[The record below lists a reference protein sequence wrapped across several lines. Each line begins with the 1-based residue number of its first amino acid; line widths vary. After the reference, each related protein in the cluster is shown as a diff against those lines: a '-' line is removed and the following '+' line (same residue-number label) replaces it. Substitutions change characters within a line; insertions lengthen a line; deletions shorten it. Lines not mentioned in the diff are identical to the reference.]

1 MPSDHPP
8 DASPDH
14 SADSTTR
21 TRAAALSAPVQ
32 GALYMTGAALC
43 FAIMNALIRFA
54 AVELHPL
61 QIAFLRNFFA
71 LAFMLPWLAG
81 AGAQALRTERLGLHV
96 WRAVFGLLAM
106 LTWFT
111 SVVVLPLGEAVA
123 LNFTVPLFATVGA
136 ALVLRET
143 VRARRWTATAVGFL
157 GVLIILRPG
166 FAELTPAMGLPIVA
180 ALFMACAIL
189 TVKSLSATE
198 APATIVIY
206 MNLFLAPLSLLPALF
221 VWVWPSWP
229 VLGYCAALGGF
240 AALAHIALTRAYA
253 KADASAVVPFDYAR
267 LPFVAVIAW
276 FAFGEASDLWTWVGA
291 GVIAASA
298 IYIARREAQVAR
310 EREAG
315 RLAGQSPRL
324 SV

>member
-1 MPSDHPP
+1 M
-8 DASPDH
+8 
-14 SADSTTR
+14 
-21 TRAAALSAPVQ
+21 Q

-71 LAFMLPWLAG
+71 LAFMLPWLASVG
-81 AGAQALRTERLGLHV
+81 LQALRTERLGLHL
-96 WRAVFGLLAM
+96 WRAFFGLLAM

-111 SVVVLPLGEAVA
+111 SVAVLPLGEAVA

-157 GVLIILRPG
+157 GVLVVLRPG
-166 FAELTPAMGLPIVA
+166 FAESTPAMGLPIVA
-180 ALFMACAIL
+180 AVFMACAIM
-189 TVKSLSATE
+189 TVKSLSRTE
-198 APATIVIY
+198 NPATIVLY

-221 VWVWPSWP
+221 VWVWPSWA
-229 VLGYCAALGGF
+229 VLGYSAALGGI
-240 AALAHIALTRAYA
+240 AALAHMALTRAYA

-267 LPFVAVIAW
+267 LPFVAVIAY
-276 FAFGEASDLWTWVGA
+276 FAFGETSDLWTWVGA
-291 GVIAASA
+291 GIIAASS

-310 EREAG
+310 VRDAA
-315 RLAGQSPRL
+315 RLAGQAPR
-324 SV
+324 VGV

>member
-1 MPSDHPP
+1 MSSD
-8 DASPDH
+8 DSPEKR
-14 SADSTTR
+14 SAGTGPVAR
-21 TRAAALSAPVQ
+21 RARLSDPVQ

-71 LAFMLPWLAG
+71 LVFMLPWLAG
-81 AGAQALRTERLGLHV
+81 VGVQALRTERFGLHV

-106 LTWFT
+106 LSWFT
-111 SVVVLPLGEAVA
+111 SVVILPLGEAVA
-123 LNFTVPLFATVGA
+123 LNFTVPLFATIGA
-136 ALVLRET
+136 ALVLHET

-166 FAELTPAMGLPIVA
+166 FAELTPAMGLPIIA
-180 ALFMACAIL
+180 AVFMACAIM

-198 APATIVIY
+198 SPATIVLY

-221 VWVWPSWP
+221 VWVWPSWA
-229 VLGYCAALGGF
+229 VLGYCTALGAV

-267 LPFVAVIAW
+267 LPFVAVIAYI
-276 FAFGEASDLWTWVGA
+276 AFGETSDLWTWIGA

-298 IYIARREAQVAR
+298 IYIARREALVAR
-310 EREAG
+310 ERDAA
-315 RLAGQSPRL
+315 RVAGQSPRL